1 MNNFEK
7 NKNFCEENQ
16 DTNNTAISKAQAKKS
31 SVKRKKKRVGF
42 FGFFRR
48 LADAFARGL
57 RNGFLGLL
65 FADLYTK
72 LNLKWR
78 EGSVYQIFHRQKNK
92 IRSKARLAN
101 LYESSITRLMVSWL
115 GRFLIR
121 THMRTFGVAIFAFG
135 FSSIFMAILKYSLEE
150 VNIQPTVVTSIII
163 ALCSLPL
170 TVSKKRVGEALLSG
184 KLSGFIIHQILS
196 MDESKLEVEESAP
209 TGSYLVAFEIA
220 MFLGF
225 TTYFIDPLVIVGIV
239 LFIIAFA
246 VIMCFP
252 ELGIMSVM
260 ILLPFINV
268 IENPSLALLFLL
280 IITMLAFL
288 SKFIRGKRIMRF
300 ELIDICVLAFGILL
314 LVGGLITQGGNSSLF
329 SALMYVGL
337 LCIYFLIINSYIGKT
352 WIYRS
357 IKLMIATTAIASL
370 IGIINGGIMNV
381 SWVDTSRFVTIGARV
396 TAFLD
401 NPNMLGAYLVIVL
414 PFALAQMQSPEK
426 KITKAFY
433 FLCAI
438 AITACLIL
446 TWSRG
451 AWLGAII
458 SLVVFLLVS
467 NFRNIWAVIIGVA
480 SMPALALVLP
490 YEFVDRFISI
500 FSMKDSTV
508 IYRFDT
514 WKGTLGMIGDYFW
527 TGIGVGE
534 SAFMQI
540 YPKYALSGTETV
552 MHSHNLFLQI
562 MLELGILGLLVFLII
577 IFMFTQKCFV
587 GIKESR
593 RGSKSRLMTSAGLA
607 SVCGTLVMGL
617 TDHAFYN
624 YRVFLVFWT
633 FVALTVALT
642 KINEKEKYHADEARR
657 VNSDARSANL
667 DIFITN

>member
-16 DTNNTAISKAQAKKS
+16 DTNNTPTSKVKTKKS
-31 SVKRKKKRVGF
+31 TTKRKKKRVGF
-42 FGFFRR
+42 FGFFKH

-57 RNGFLGLL
+57 RNGFLGFL

-72 LNLKWR
+72 LNQKWKA
-78 EGSVYQIFHRQKNK
+78 GSVYQLFHRQKNK

-101 LYESSITRLMVSWL
+101 LYESSLTRLIVSWI
-115 GRFLIR
+115 GRFFIR
-121 THMRTFGVAIFAFG
+121 THVRTFGVAIFAFG

-150 VNIQPTVVTSIII
+150 VDIQPMVITGIII
-163 ALCSLPL
+163 AMCSLPL
-170 TVSKKRVGEALLSG
+170 IVSKKRVGEALLSG

-196 MDESKLEVEESAP
+196 MDESKLEVEESAS

-225 TTYFIDPLVIVGIV
+225 TTYFINPLIIVGIV
-239 LFIIAFA
+239 FLIIAFA

-260 ILLPFINV
+260 LLLPFINV
-268 IENPSLALLFLL
+268 LENPSLALLFLL
-280 IITMLAFL
+280 IFTVLAFV

-300 ELIDICVLAFGILL
+300 ELIDICVLAWGFMLV
-314 LVGGLITQGGNSSLF
+314 VGGLITQGGKSSLF
-329 SALMYVGL
+329 SALMYCGF
-337 LCIYFLIINSYIGKT
+337 LCVYFLIINSYIGKT

-357 IKLMIATTAIASL
+357 IKLILVTTMIASV

-381 SWVDTSRFVTIGARV
+381 SWVDTTRFVTISARI

-414 PFALAQMQSPEK
+414 PFAIAQSKSPEK

-433 FLCAI
+433 FLSVI
-438 AITACLIL
+438 AIVACLIL

-458 SLVVFLLVS
+458 ALVVFFLAS
-467 NFRNIWAVIIGVA
+467 NFRNIWAVIIGLA
-480 SMPALALVLP
+480 SMPALALILP
-490 YEFVDRFISI
+490 YEFVDRFTST
-500 FSMKDSTV
+500 FSMNDSTV
-508 IYRFDT
+508 TYRFDT
-514 WKGTLGMIGDYFW
+514 WKGVAGMIKDYFW

-562 MLELGILGLLVFLII
+562 LLELGILGLLVFLII

-607 SVCGTLVMGL
+607 SVCGALVTGL
-617 TDHAFYN
+617 TDHTFYN
-624 YRVFLVFWT
+624 YRVFLVFWV

-642 KINEKEKYHADEARR
+642 KIN
-657 VNSDARSANL
+657 
-667 DIFITN
+667 